1 MKRREGVEVGRNL
14 EHLDIFLKCF
24 LWETLYK
31 YSYFVYIIHKKLV
44 PSLQLSHHSWI
55 SRYLKWFH
63 ILVKPE
69 LVPFTLEGILHEE

>member
-31 YSYFVYIIHKKLV
+31 YSYFVHIIHTNTK
-44 PSLQLSHHSWI
+44 SLCRHCNC
-55 SRYLKWFH
+55 H
-63 ILVKPE
+63 IIPGF
-69 LVPFTLEGILHEE
+69 PGI